1 MLINEQLKNTSNLS
15 ETNKSIAKYI
25 LEIQHNIKDENVR
38 HIAQKTYTSPTSVLR
53 FCQKLGF
60 EGFIDFKE
68 AYLDEIK
75 YLESHFQN
83 VDANFP
89 FFAND
94 KNISIANKL
103 SILYNETIQ
112 DTLSLLDHNTLQ
124 QAANIL
130 NKANNIYIC
139 GSGVTKNLANIFK
152 SNMVKIGKTVIS
164 FESTGEAFYE
174 ANYRDNQSCF
184 IIISYSGE
192 TSQVV
197 RIAKKLAQRN
207 LPTISIT
214 SYGNNTVSDY
224 CTCNLY
230 ISTRQ
235 KLISNLGNYSINLSI
250 LFILDLLYSD
260 CFHFHYRDNLVKKI
274 QYSRELENNRL
285 SDNPIL
291 KEFSDF
297 TDIE

>member
-1 MLINEQLKNTSNLS
+1 MLINDQLKNTENLS
-15 ETNKSIAKYI
+15 ETNKSIARYL
-25 LEIQHNIKDENVR
+25 LEVQHNIKDENVR
-38 HIAQKTYTSPTSVLR
+38 HIAKKTYTSSTSVLR

-112 DTLSLLDHNTLQ
+112 DSLSLLDHNTLQ

-130 NKANNIYIC
+130 NKAGNIYIC

-164 FESTGEAFYE
+164 FESTGDAFYE
-174 ANYRDNQSCF
+174 ASYRDDKSCF

-197 RIAKKLAQRN
+197 RIAKKLEQRN

-214 SYGNNTVSDY
+214 SYGNNTVSEY

-250 LFILDLLYSD
+250 LFILDILYSD
-260 CFHFHYRDNLVKKI
+260 CFRFHYRENLVKKI
-274 QYSRELENNRL
+274 HYSRELENNRS

-297 TDIE
+297 IDIE